1 MELTEE
7 QKKFKEESLELLKQA
22 NDADYKAFL
31 KKVNEKANINIP
43 LDTKIEYSTGRCC
56 GFEGIG
62 LILSGIIRL
71 QDQVVIA
78 RFDRPMR
85 TKREGGECHACVDVF
100 SLGRGATLELE
111 PKQGEYVIFETTI
124 GDKDSF
130 CKIVNSMWDYTD
142 HRGYLVE
149 DPHKIFGVKSK
160 ADVPDFVEQ
169 DFNST
174 EETER

>member
-1 MELTEE
+1 MEELTEE
-7 QKKFKEESLELLKQA
+7 QKKFKAESLELLKQA

-31 KKVNEKANINIP
+31 KKVNEKAKRNLP

-62 LILSGIIRL
+62 LILSGIIRM
-71 QDQVVIA
+71 QNQVVIA

-100 SLGRGATLELE
+100 SLGRATLELE

-149 DPHKIFGVKSK
+149 DPHKIFGLKSK
-160 ADVPDFVEQ
+160 ADVPDFVATSNLRE
-169 DFNST
+169 D
-174 EETER
+174 

>member
-7 QKKFKEESLELLKQA
+7 QKKFKDESLELLKQA

-31 KKVNEKANINIP
+31 KKVNEKANLNLP

-71 QDQVVIA
+71 QDQVIIA

-100 SLGRGATLELE
+100 GLGRATLELDS
-111 PKQGEYVIFETTI
+111 KLGEYVIFETTI

-160 ADVPDFVEQ
+160 ADVPDFVE
-169 DFNST
+169 
-174 EETER
+174 TERE

>member
-160 ADVPDFVEQ
+160 ADVPDFVATSNLRE
-169 DFNST
+169 D
-174 EETER
+174 

>member
-85 TKREGGECHACVDVF
+85 TNREGGECHACVDVF

-160 ADVPDFVEQ
+160 ADVPDFVATSNLRE
-169 DFNST
+169 D
-174 EETER
+174 

>member
-1 MELTEE
+1 MEELTEE
-7 QKKFKEESLELLKQA
+7 QKKFKAESLELLKQA

-31 KKVNEKANINIP
+31 KKVNEKAKRNLP

-62 LILSGIIRL
+62 LILSGIIRM
-71 QDQVVIA
+71 QNQVVIA

-100 SLGRGATLELE
+100 SLGRATLELE

-149 DPHKIFGVKSK
+149 DPHKMFGLKSK
-160 ADVPDFVEQ
+160 ADVPDFVATSNLRE
-169 DFNST
+169 D
-174 EETER
+174 

>member
-7 QKKFKEESLELLKQA
+7 QKKLKEESLELLKQA

-31 KKVNEKANINIP
+31 KKVNEKAKRNLP
-43 LDTKIEYSTGRCC
+43 LDTKIEYATGRCC

-71 QDQVVIA
+71 QDQVLLA

-124 GDKDSF
+124 GDKDTF
-130 CKIVNSMWDYTD
+130 CKIVNSMWDFTD

-149 DPHKIFGVKSK
+149 DPHKMFGLKSK
-160 ADVPDFVEQ
+160 ADVPDFVATSNLR
-169 DFNST
+169 DN
-174 EETER
+174 

>member
-1 MELTEE
+1 MEELTEE
-7 QKKFKEESLELLKQA
+7 QKKFKAESLELLKQA

-31 KKVNEKANINIP
+31 KKVNEKAKRNLP

-71 QDQVVIA
+71 QNQVIIA

-100 SLGRGATLELE
+100 SLGRATLELE

-149 DPHKIFGVKSK
+149 DPHKIFGLKSK
-160 ADVPDFVEQ
+160 ADVPDFVET
-169 DFNST
+169 DR
-174 EETER
+174 E

>member
-1 MELTEE
+1 MEELTEE

-31 KKVNEKANINIP
+31 KKVNEKAKRNLP
-43 LDTKIEYSTGRCC
+43 LDTIIEYVTGRCC

-62 LILSGIIRL
+62 LILSGIIRM
-71 QDQVVIA
+71 QNQVVIA
-78 RFDRPMR
+78 HFDRPMR

-100 SLGRGATLELE
+100 ALGRATLELE

-124 GDKDSF
+124 GDKDLF
-130 CKIVNSMWDYTD
+130 CKIVNSMWEYTD

-149 DPHKIFGVKSK
+149 DPHKIFGLKSK
-160 ADVPDFVEQ
+160 ADVPDFVET
-169 DFNST
+169 DR
-174 EETER
+174 E